1 MVAVSISAGTIF
13 AFGKAL
19 DLDIFGAQD
28 REPERVLEP
37 CIDDETS
44 NVQGSLQL
52 Q

>member
-28 REPERVLEP
+28 REP